1 MGINEMR
8 ALEAACQA
16 HLQTLEASIDL
27 GQMADVQTLC
37 EALARQ
43 RRRPIHPEAS
53 QLPADVAGAW
63 LATATADYIFYV
75 RGTTAPHQEH
85 IILHE
90 VAHLLCGHHAL
101 SAEVDTLQQDWFPHL
116 DAEIVRSALSR
127 VNYSRDEER
136 EAELLASLIEQR
148 WLAKR
153 PSSPP
158 RDDVEDRQ
166 PEAGRLRQQVDEFW
180 GKLRSD

>member
-16 HLQTLEASIDL
+16 HIQALEASIDL
-27 GQMADVQTLC
+27 GQMADVQMLC
-37 EALARQ
+37 AALARQ
-43 RRRPIHPEAS
+43 RRRPIHLEAS

-75 RGTTAPHQEH
+75 SGTTPPHQEH

-101 SAEVDTLQQDWFPHL
+101 SAEVDTLQRDWFPHL
-116 DAEIVRSALSR
+116 DAGIIRSALSR

-153 PSSPP
+153 PLTSAH
-158 RDDVEDRQ
+158 EGAGARQ
-166 PEAGRLRQQVDEFW
+166 PETRRLRHQVDEFW
-180 GKLRSD
+180 EKLRGD